1 MSKYITHEGIGA
13 VVATCGVEEEIE
25 KPVLVKMVD
34 NFTVAACQP
43 GEKFCGV
50 AMKSRNGLAPVQ
62 FKGFVRVN
70 YSVSMKVGWN
80 NVLADEY
87 GGITPNEAGIPVLV
101 VAKHDNDTVTICL

>member
-34 NFTVAACQP
+34 NFTVAPCQP

-62 FKGFVRVN
+62 FKGFVNVG
-70 YSVSMKVGWN
+70 YSIRMDLGWN
-80 NVLADEY
+80 NVLTDAY
-87 GGITPNEAGIPVLV
+87 GGITPNEAGMPVLV
-101 VAKHDNDTVTICL
+101 VAKHGNSTVTICL